1 VYNCWDMNRRKL
13 YNKLLDHLT
22 KKEFAIITGARQ
34 TGKSTLLQELL
45 KTCKEQAQ
53 PTIFINLENKAVLA
67 EMDDNPLNLLP
78 YLPSQEKRNIVF
90 VDEIQYLSDPSNFL
104 KLLHDEY
111 SDRIKIVATGSS
123 AFYIDSKF
131 KDSLAGRKRIFQLW
145 TCDFEEF
152 LLLQGKE
159 ELWHELS
166 RIKQRAEF
174 KSMKLELLRLEWEN
188 YMLYG
193 GYPAVI
199 VEPTVSEK
207 IEMLK
212 EIRDSFVKRDILESG
227 VQNEMVFYQMFQ
239 LLAGQTGQLVNVN
252 ELSNTLK
259 IRNETVQNYL
269 EVMEKC
275 FHFALL
281 KPFSANLRKE
291 LVKMPK
297 GYLMDS
303 GLRNCLL
310 NNFQPINQRLDK
322 GELWEQTFFRLLVD
336 KHGVDEIR
344 FWRTADG
351 KEIDF
356 ILPNQHPPLAVET
369 KFDKEQLKIN
379 KYKTFIEAY
388 PSFRFSVASIRPWS
402 ESFFRDFL

>member
-1 VYNCWDMNRRKL
+1 MNRRRL
-13 YNKLLDHLT
+13 YSRLLEHLT
-22 KKEFAIITGARQ
+22 KKEFTIITGARQ
-34 TGKSTLLQELL
+34 TGKSTLLQELM
-45 KTCKEQAQ
+45 KTCKDQAK
-53 PTIFINLENKAVLA
+53 PTIFINLENKAILA
-67 EMDDNPLNLLP
+67 ELDANPLNLLP
-78 YLPSQEKRNIVF
+78 YLPSPEKRNIVF
-90 VDEIQYLSDPSNFL
+90 LDEIQYLSDPSNFL
-104 KLLHDEY
+104 KLLYDEY

-123 AFYIDSKF
+123 AFYIDIKF

-145 TCDFEEF
+145 TCDFEES

-159 ELWHELS
+159 ELRE
-166 RIKQRAEF
+166 
-174 KSMKLELLRLEWEN
+174 ELLRIKNQPGFKSLKLDLLRFEWEN

-199 VEPTVSEK
+199 VEPSASEK

-212 EIRDSFVKRDILESG
+212 EIRDSFVKRDIMESG

-275 FHFALL
+275 FHLALL

-310 NNFQPINQRLDK
+310 NNFQPVNQRLDK

-336 KHGVDEIR
+336 KYAIDEIR

-356 ILPNQHPPLAVET
+356 ILPNQHPPLAIET
-369 KFDKEQLKIN
+369 KFDKEQLKIK
-379 KYKTFIEAY
+379 KYRAFLDAY
-388 PSFRFSVASIRPWS
+388 PAFNFSVAAIHPWS
-402 ESFFRDFL
+402 EGFFRDFL

>member
-1 VYNCWDMNRRKL
+1 ML
-13 YNKLLDHLT
+13 EHLT
-22 KKEFAIITGARQ
+22 RKEFTIITGARQ
-34 TGKSTLLQELL
+34 TGKSTLLQELM
-45 KTCKEQAQ
+45 KTCKDQAQ
-53 PTIFINLENKAVLA
+53 PTIFINLENKAILA
-67 EMDDNPLNLLP
+67 ELDANPLNLLP

-90 VDEIQYLSDPSNFL
+90 LDEIQYLSDPSNFL

-111 SDRIKIVATGSS
+111 SERIKIVATGSS
-123 AFYIDSKF
+123 AFYIDIKF

-145 TCDFEEF
+145 TCDFEES

-159 ELWHELS
+159 ELRE
-166 RIKQRAEF
+166 
-174 KSMKLELLRLEWEN
+174 ELLRIKNQPGFKSLKLDLLRFEWEN

-199 VEPTVSEK
+199 VETSASEK

-212 EIRDSFVKRDILESG
+212 EIRDSFVKRDIMESG

-239 LLAGQTGQLVNVN
+239 LLAGRSGQLVNVN

-275 FHFALL
+275 FHLALL

-297 GYLMDS
+297 GYLLDS

-310 NNFQPINQRLDK
+310 NNFQPVNQRLDK

-336 KHGVDEIR
+336 KYAIDEIR

-356 ILPNQHPPLAVET
+356 ILPNQNPPLAIET
-369 KFDKEQLKIN
+369 KFDKEQLKIK
-379 KYKTFIEAY
+379 KYRAFLNAY
-388 PSFRFSVASIRPWS
+388 PAFNFSVAAIHPWS

>member
-1 VYNCWDMNRRKL
+1 MNKRKL
-13 YNKLLDHLT
+13 YSKLLEHLIR
-22 KKEFAIITGARQ
+22 KEFTIITGARQ
-34 TGKSTLLQELL
+34 TGKSTLLQELM
-45 KTCKEQAQ
+45 KTCKDQAQ

-67 EMDDNPLNLLP
+67 ELDANPFNLLP

-90 VDEIQYLSDPSNFL
+90 LDEIQYLSDPSNFL

-123 AFYIDSKF
+123 AFYIDRKF
-131 KDSLAGRKRIFQLW
+131 NDSLAGRKRIFQLW
-145 TCDFEEF
+145 TCDFEES

-159 ELWHELS
+159 ELWE
-166 RIKQRAEF
+166 
-174 KSMKLELLRLEWEN
+174 ELLRIKNQPGFKSLKLDLLRFEWEN

-199 VEPTVSEK
+199 VEPSASEK

-212 EIRDSFVKRDILESG
+212 EIRDSFVKRDIMESG
-227 VQNEMVFYQMFQ
+227 VQNETVFYQMFR
-239 LLAGQTGQLVNVN
+239 LLAGQAGQLVNVN

-275 FHFALL
+275 FHLALL

-344 FWRTADG
+344 FWRTTDG

-356 ILPNQHPPLAVET
+356 ILPILHPPLAIET
-369 KFDKEQLKIN
+369 KFDGEQLKLK
-379 KYKTFIEAY
+379 KYNAFLEAY
-388 PSFRFSVASIRPWS
+388 PAFQFSVAALYPWS
-402 ESFFRDFL
+402 ERFFRDFF

>member
-1 VYNCWDMNRRKL
+1 MNRRRL
-13 YNKLLDHLT
+13 YSRLLEHLT
-22 KKEFAIITGARQ
+22 KKEFTIITGARQ
-34 TGKSTLLQELL
+34 TGKSTLLQELM
-45 KTCKEQAQ
+45 KTCKDQAQ
-53 PTIFINLENKAVLA
+53 PTIFINLENKAILA
-67 EMDDNPLNLLP
+67 ELDANPLNLLP

-90 VDEIQYLSDPSNFL
+90 LDEIQYLSDPSNFL

-111 SDRIKIVATGSS
+111 SERIKIVATGSS
-123 AFYIDSKF
+123 AFYIDIKF

-145 TCDFEEF
+145 TCDFEES

-159 ELWHELS
+159 ELRE
-166 RIKQRAEF
+166 
-174 KSMKLELLRLEWEN
+174 ELLRIKNQPGFKSLKLDLLRFEWEN

-199 VEPTVSEK
+199 VETSASEK

-212 EIRDSFVKRDILESG
+212 EIRDSFVKRDIMESG

-239 LLAGQTGQLVNVN
+239 LLAGRSGQLVNVN

-275 FHFALL
+275 FHLALL

-297 GYLMDS
+297 GYLLDS

-310 NNFQPINQRLDK
+310 NNFQPVNQRLDK

-336 KHGVDEIR
+336 KYAIDEIR

-356 ILPNQHPPLAVET
+356 ILPNQNPPLAIET
-369 KFDKEQLKIN
+369 KFDKEQLKIK
-379 KYKTFIEAY
+379 KYRAFLNAY
-388 PSFRFSVASIRPWS
+388 PAFNFSVAAIHPWS

>member
-1 VYNCWDMNRRKL
+1 MNKRKL
-13 YNKLLDHLT
+13 YSKLLEHLIR
-22 KKEFAIITGARQ
+22 KEFTIITGARQ
-34 TGKSTLLQELL
+34 TGKSTLLQELM
-45 KTCKEQAQ
+45 KTCKDQAQ

-67 EMDDNPLNLLP
+67 ELDANPFNLLP

-90 VDEIQYLSDPSNFL
+90 LDEIQYLSDPSNFL

-123 AFYIDSKF
+123 AFYIDRKF
-131 KDSLAGRKRIFQLW
+131 NDSLAGRKRIFQLW
-145 TCDFEEF
+145 TCDFEES

-159 ELWHELS
+159 ELWE
-166 RIKQRAEF
+166 
-174 KSMKLELLRLEWEN
+174 ELLRIKNQPGFKSLKLDLLRFEWEN

-199 VEPTVSEK
+199 VEPSASEK

-212 EIRDSFVKRDILESG
+212 EIRDSFVKRDIMESG
-227 VQNEMVFYQMFQ
+227 VQNETVFYQMFR
-239 LLAGQTGQLVNVN
+239 LLAGQAGQLVNVN

-275 FHFALL
+275 FHLALL

-310 NNFQPINQRLDK
+310 NNFQLINQRLDK

-344 FWRTADG
+344 FWRTTDG

-356 ILPNQHPPLAVET
+356 ILPILHPPLAIET
-369 KFDKEQLKIN
+369 KFDGEQLKLK
-379 KYKTFIEAY
+379 KYNAFLEAY
-388 PSFRFSVASIRPWS
+388 PAFQFSVAALYPWS
-402 ESFFRDFL
+402 ERFFRDFF